1 MPVVRVC
8 FWALLA
14 GVAAAQQAPAP
25 AVDEMLRQARQEIS
39 AFEKAGGKKSDP
51 QHPVGKWV
59 QELWKRRET
68 FAGSADTATATSEAV
83 HLLVHADRFAEVQS
97 RAEQVPAADTAWR
110 SLPQVLFEAASLQ
123 KDFTY
128 FTAKLQSVL
137 GDVKDKDT
145 RAAIQLSLG
154 RGWREQHDEAQAKT
168 AFQAAMDAA
177 PNSSS
182 GKQAET
188 ELYDLLHLGPGQP
201 APLFTASAVDGSRV
215 SLADY
220 RGKPAVLVFWS
231 TH

>member
-1 MPVVRVC
+1 
-8 FWALLA
+8 LLV
-14 GVAAAQQAPAP
+14 GVAAAQQATAP

-68 FAGSADTATATSEAV
+68 SPGSADTATATSEAV
-83 HLLVHADRFAEVQS
+83 HLLVHADRFTEVRS
-97 RAEQVPAADTAWR
+97 RADRVPATDTAWR
-110 SLPQVLFEAASLQ
+110 SLPQVLFEAASLE
-123 KDFTY
+123 KNFTY
-128 FTAKLQSVL
+128 FSAKLQSLL

-154 RGWREQHDEAQAKT
+154 RGWREQHDEDKAKA

-177 PNSSS
+177 PNSAS
-182 GKQAET
+182 GKQAEA
-188 ELYDLLHLGPGQP
+188 ELYDLLHLSPGQP
-201 APLFTASAVDGSRV
+201 APVFSAAAVDGSRV
-215 SLADY
+215 TLADY